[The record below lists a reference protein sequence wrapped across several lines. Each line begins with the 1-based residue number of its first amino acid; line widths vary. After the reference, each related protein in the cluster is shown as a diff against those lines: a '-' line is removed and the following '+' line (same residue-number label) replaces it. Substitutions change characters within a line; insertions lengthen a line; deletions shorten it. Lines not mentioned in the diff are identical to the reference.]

1 MLCRS
6 TGVKRICDPL
16 GHKVTCICRF
26 FAHVVLHNENYAAVY
41 LLHYFNKPIFG
52 TKYSFMLRTVLLS
65 FFMLGWM
72 LAEVHAQGML
82 PPTTGVGIL
91 YNRETTFNIK
101 LSTNRGI
108 IPGIEFGRLRT
119 YYKTTTFNLS
129 IGEIKHV
136 KEQRQSADPT
146 LSRSFRPYVFG
157 KQNNF
162 IVVRSGWG
170 AKRYFSEKARTK
182 GVAVGMSYSIG
193 PTLGLQKP
201 YYLALTYQG
210 DVPGN
215 NRIVHEKYSEENANV
230 FLNETR
236 ILGASPYSKGFNEIK
251 VVPGG
256 NATIAFHMDWGAFDE
271 VVKAFEIGAM
281 LDVFPRNIPIMVSE
295 ENTPFFF
302 NFFINLQLGK
312 RR

>member
-1 MLCRS
+1 
-6 TGVKRICDPL
+6 
-16 GHKVTCICRF
+16 
-26 FAHVVLHNENYAAVY
+26 
-41 LLHYFNKPIFG
+41 
-52 TKYSFMLRTVLLS
+52 MLRTTLLS

-72 LAEVHAQGML
+72 LALEVNGQGTL
-82 PPTTGVGIL
+82 PASTGVGIL
-91 YNRETTFNIK
+91 YNRETTFNLK
-101 LSTNRGI
+101 LTTNRGI
-108 IPGIEFGRLRT
+108 VAGMEWGRLRT
-119 YYKTTTFNLS
+119 YYKTTTFNINL
-129 IGEIKHV
+129 GEIRHI

-162 IVVRSGWG
+162 LVVRSGWG
-170 AKRYFSEKARTK
+170 AKRYYSEKARVK

-193 PTLGLQKP
+193 PTLGLLKP

-236 ILGASPYSKGFNEIK
+236 ILGASPYTTGFSEMKIL
-251 VVPGG
+251 PGA

-271 VVKAFEIGAM
+271 FVKAFEIGAM
-281 LDVFPRNIPIMVSE
+281 LDVFPKNVPIMVSE

-302 NFFINLQLGK
+302 NFFVNLQLGK